1 MREPRSETR
10 RRCFLGAR
18 LAFNNRNST
27 LDCLIRD
34 ISDRGARLEVARP
47 DDLPN
52 TFDLEIPRERRRFHA
67 EVVWRRGQ
75 SCGLRLT
82 RTAA

>member
-18 LAFNNRNST
+18 IAFNNRNST

-34 ISDRGARLEVARP
+34 ISVRGARLEVAKP
-47 DDLPN
+47 DELPDA
-52 TFDLEIPRERRRFHA
+52 FDLEIPREGRRFRA
-67 EVVWRRGQ
+67 EVVWRRGL
-75 SCGLRLT
+75 SCGLRLQ
-82 RTAA
+82 A